1 MSEHMS
7 EAESLASHGYKSYWI
22 LWVILL
28 TVTTSMIFIGES
40 QIPEPAQAIMLL
52 IGSCIKATLI
62 IFFYMHLRFEKMSLI
77 LTVLVGI
84 FLTSILM
91 FIIPAFDGSQN
102 ILIHR
107 LYQ

>member
-1 MSEHMS
+1 MSEYSS
-7 EAESLASHGYKSYWI
+7 EAEAVASHGYKGYWI

-28 TVTTSMIFIGES
+28 TVTTTMIFIGES

-52 IGSCIKATLI
+52 IGSCIKATI
-62 IFFYMHLRFEKMSLI
+62 IFFYMHLRFERMSLI